1 MDAKIDS
8 TLDCYG
14 MLCPL
19 PIIKIAEKLKEMKK
33 GEVLEL
39 ISTDEGIKE
48 DIVAWCDTTGN
59 EYLGL
64 EEDDEIIKVFVK
76 KTVN

>member
-1 MDAKIDS
+1 MEIKIDS

-64 EEDDEIIKVFVK
+64 EETDDIIKVFVK
-76 KTVN
+76 KAVG

>member
-1 MDAKIDS
+1 MDLKTDQ

-19 PIIKIAEKLKEMKK
+19 PIIKISERIKEMKE
-33 GEVLEL
+33 GEVLETL
-39 ISTDEGIKE
+39 STDEGIKE

-64 EEDDEIIKVFVK
+64 EEEDDVIRVFVK
-76 KTVN
+76 KRAG

>member
-1 MDAKIDS
+1 MDLKKDH

-19 PIIKIAEKLKEMKK
+19 PIIKISEKIKEMGE
-33 GEVLEL
+33 GEVLETL
-39 ISTDEGIKE
+39 STDEGIKE
-48 DIVAWCDTTGN
+48 DIVAWCSTTGN

-64 EEDDEIIKVFVK
+64 EEDDDVFRVYVRK
-76 KTVN
+76 KAG

>member
-1 MDAKIDS
+1 MKLEKDH

-19 PIIKIAEKLKEMKK
+19 PIIKISEKIKEMKK
-33 GEVLEL
+33 GEVLETL
-39 ISTDEGIKE
+39 STDEGIKE
-48 DIVAWCDTTGN
+48 DIVAWCKTTGN

-64 EEDDEIIKVFVK
+64 EEEEDVIRVFVK
-76 KTVN
+76 KRVG

>member
-1 MDAKIDS
+1 MDFKKDQ

-19 PIIKIAEKLKEMKK
+19 PIIKISEKIKEMKE
-33 GEVLEL
+33 GEVLETL
-39 ISTDEGIKE
+39 STDEGIKE
-48 DIVAWCDTTGN
+48 DIVAWCNTTGN

-64 EEDDEIIKVFVK
+64 EEEEDVFKVFVK
-76 KTVN
+76 KRAG